1 MSADSF
7 YDEVNL
13 KDLPLKCQISE
24 VYVSAIL
31 DLYGRLYVLCT
42 KIHLLISTDILPLE
56 WDYLLCIYWHLCV
69 YTVTAKPLYI
79 SKNSIYSMS
88 KVT

>member
-24 VYVSAIL
+24 VYFSAIP
-31 DLYGRLYVLCT
+31 RPVR
-42 KIHLLISTDILPLE
+42 KA
-56 WDYLLCIYWHLCV
+56 LCV
-69 YTVTAKPLYI
+69 MYQDTLI
-79 SKNSIYSMS
+79 N
-88 KVT
+88 